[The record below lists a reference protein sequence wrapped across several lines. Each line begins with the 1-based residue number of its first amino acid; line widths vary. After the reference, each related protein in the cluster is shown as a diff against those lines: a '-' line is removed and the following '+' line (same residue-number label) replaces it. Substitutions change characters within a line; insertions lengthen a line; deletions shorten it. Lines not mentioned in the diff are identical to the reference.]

1 MKKKRNVL
9 AAILSLCM
17 LCACSGQPSQSQS
30 VSNTSSAS
38 QPSQPSQP
46 SGSVASSA
54 SVSQDAGSAGTG
66 GPYTLPLTD
75 KPITL
80 TCFIAM
86 DSKAGL
92 TLTNLSEN
100 LGLQDYEKITG
111 IHVEYN
117 HPSSATSTSQALNI
131 MIASNDLD
139 DIIYNINS
147 VSGGLDSIVKSGQIL
162 RLNEMIEEYGYYLNQ
177 TFQEYP
183 EFKAQVMTY
192 EGNIANYPSARL
204 ADTTHYFESLIIRK
218 DWLDKL
224 GLEVPTDLESWYTVL
239 TAFKE
244 KDPNG
249 NGQQDELP
257 FISNSTEEM
266 GILRLG
272 CFYGLNATWFRWEAT
287 GIEDGKVVFA
297 PFKPEFK
304 DYLTTMNQWYTEGL
318 IDPEY
323 LSTDAKGFSAKV
335 LNDQGGAFYGKM
347 NGGIATF
354 MSSSKTEGFEVSP
367 VPYPITADGKSYD
380 LYSQDISDAGGAA
393 ISASCK
399 YPVEALRWLDYRY
412 SPEGQIHSS
421 FGIEGITYNMVDG
434 APQYSDMIVNNTEGW
449 SLTNAI
455 AHYTTGGIAPRLVN
469 DEFYWNAVMLYPQ
482 QRLVYPTVSASTDER
497 KMHALKYSQEDQA
510 KLDSLLNDLGTYYTE
525 NVHAFVMGTKPLS
538 EYDSFV
544 ETLKSMGA
552 EEVISLK
559 QKAYEQYLASM
570 K

>member
-204 ADTTHYFESLIIRK
+204 DRK
-218 DWLDKL
+218 
-224 GLEVPTDLESWYTVL
+224 S
-239 TAFKE
+239 
-244 KDPNG
+244 
-249 NGQQDELP
+249 
-257 FISNSTEEM
+257 
-266 GILRLG
+266 
-272 CFYGLNATWFRWEAT
+272 
-287 GIEDGKVVFA
+287 VV
-297 PFKPEFK
+297 
-304 DYLTTMNQWYTEGL
+304 
-318 IDPEY
+318 
-323 LSTDAKGFSAKV
+323 
-335 LNDQGGAFYGKM
+335 
-347 NGGIATF
+347 
-354 MSSSKTEGFEVSP
+354 
-367 VPYPITADGKSYD
+367 
-380 LYSQDISDAGGAA
+380 
-393 ISASCK
+393 
-399 YPVEALRWLDYRY
+399 
-412 SPEGQIHSS
+412 
-421 FGIEGITYNMVDG
+421 
-434 APQYSDMIVNNTEGW
+434 
-449 SLTNAI
+449 
-455 AHYTTGGIAPRLVN
+455 
-469 DEFYWNAVMLYPQ
+469 
-482 QRLVYPTVSASTDER
+482 
-497 KMHALKYSQEDQA
+497 
-510 KLDSLLNDLGTYYTE
+510 
-525 NVHAFVMGTKPLS
+525 
-538 EYDSFV
+538 
-544 ETLKSMGA
+544 
-552 EEVISLK
+552 
-559 QKAYEQYLASM
+559 
-570 K
+570 